1 MKNSSR
7 PGSIEDLRATFICL
21 TNSANGTIKTADDL
35 TRGKKQVIHLHVRIT
50 RYDRN

>member
-1 MKNSSR
+1 MKSSSR
-7 PGSIEDLRATFICL
+7 SGSIEDLRATFICL

-35 TRGKKQVIHLHVRIT
+35 TRGKKNKLISII